1 MVIRTPAVLAALVF
15 AGTPLLSS
23 QEAGPPKPGPEQQ
36 KLAYFVGNWT
46 FEGTMQPGPMGPGG
60 KASGSDKC
68 EWFPG
73 GFHLVCRSDGT
84 GPTGEM
90 HGLSLMGYNAEQ
102 QAYTWY
108 GIDNSGFGDGASGQ
122 LQGDTWSWQS
132 ESMMGGQSVKMRY
145 TVVQRSAEAYS
156 WRMEMSMA
164 GGPWTLAGEG
174 TETRTK

>member
-1 MVIRTPAVLAALVF
+1 MAIRAPAVLAALVF

-23 QEAGPPKPGPEQQ
+23 QEAGPPKPGPEQRN
-36 KLAYFVGNWT
+36 LAYFVGNWA

-60 KASGSDKC
+60 KMSGTEKC

-84 GPTGEM
+84 GPAGET
-90 HGLSLMGYNAEQ
+90 HGLSLMGYNAGQ

-108 GIDNSGFGDGASGQ
+108 GIDNSGFGDGATGQ
-122 LQGDTWSWQS
+122 LKGDTWSWQS
-132 ESMMGGQSVKMRY
+132 ESTMGGQSVKMRY
-145 TVVQRSAEAYS
+145 TLVRQSADAYG
-156 WRMEMSMA
+156 WRMEMSLA

-174 TETRTK
+174 TETRVK